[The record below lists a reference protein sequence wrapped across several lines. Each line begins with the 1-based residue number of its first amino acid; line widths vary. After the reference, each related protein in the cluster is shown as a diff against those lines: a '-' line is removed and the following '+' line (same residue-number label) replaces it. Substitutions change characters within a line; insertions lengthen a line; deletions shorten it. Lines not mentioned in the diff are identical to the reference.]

1 MAWKE
6 LSRPGCLERG
16 EVAGEDE
23 KKREEGTV
31 NRRAPARCRSRL
43 HGPDCPAASWPSAS
57 ARDPRAGPC
66 PQVSPGAAAA
76 SPAASPTEGPTSPLP
91 SRSLGVHFSKVRSLT
106 LDSWEPELVKVTWD
120 AVRVWGGVRAGLQSP
135 EGSDTH
141 PHPPR
146 LSLPLPGPPEAHV

>member
-6 LSRPGCLERG
+6 LSRPECVERG

-23 KKREEGTV
+23 KKREEGMV
-31 NRRAPARCRSRL
+31 NRRDPARYRSRL
-43 HGPDCPAASWPSAS
+43 HGPGCPAASWPSAS
-57 ARDPRAGPC
+57 ARDPHAGPC
-66 PQVSPGAAAA
+66 PQVFPGAAAPP
-76 SPAASPTEGPTSPLP
+76 PAASPTEGLTSPLP

-106 LDSWEPELVKVTWD
+106 LDSWEPELVKVTWG
-120 AVRVWGGVRAGLQSP
+120 AVRVWGAVRAGLQSP

-141 PHPPR
+141 LHPTR